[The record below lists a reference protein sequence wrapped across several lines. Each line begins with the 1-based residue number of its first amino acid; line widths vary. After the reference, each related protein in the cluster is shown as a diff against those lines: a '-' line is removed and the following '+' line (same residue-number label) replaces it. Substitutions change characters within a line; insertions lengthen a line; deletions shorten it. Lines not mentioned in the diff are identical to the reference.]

1 MDIPLKYLI
10 YHIKLKSR
18 YWDICMSQNRCLKN
32 RNRAISVVFA
42 KSIRGHFLT
51 SSSHQVYTVYTHKKN
66 NKKNFKGDQL

>member
-1 MDIPLKYLI
+1 MDILLKYLI

-32 RNRAISVVFA
+32 RNRAFSVVFA

-51 SSSHQVYTVYTHKKN
+51 SSSHQDLTV
-66 NKKNFKGDQL
+66 

>member
-10 YHIKLKSR
+10 YHIKLKSL

-32 RNRAISVVFA
+32 RNRAFSVVFA

-51 SSSHQVYTVYTHKKN
+51 SSSHQDLTLWTHKKN
-66 NKKNFKGDQL
+66 HKISYISYT